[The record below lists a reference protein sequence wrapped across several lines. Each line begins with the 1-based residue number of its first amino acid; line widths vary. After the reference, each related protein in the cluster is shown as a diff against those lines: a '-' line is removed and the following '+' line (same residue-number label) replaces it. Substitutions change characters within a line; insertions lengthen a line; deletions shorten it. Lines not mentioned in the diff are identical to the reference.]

1 MVGRTRRGVV
11 GEEWWQRV
19 GSGQVKEGA
28 AAEVGVRTVKKRRG
42 CWCKKRR
49 RGDCKG
55 EMAVRG

>member
-1 MVGRTRRGVV
+1 M

-19 GSGQVKEGA
+19 GSGQVQEGA
-28 AAEVGVRTVKKRRG
+28 AAEVGVRTVKRRRG
-42 CWCKKRR
+42 CWSKKR